1 MSGGMSSPFAL
12 KDVEL
17 LECDLKTPTL
27 GDLTARNI
35 TAKQAAVFRDARN
48 YMTSL
53 NIYESVFNP
62 TLTGELRVQDDMN
75 LSSVVPLMGIEN
87 LSVKFRVFNPRT
99 GTYRYY
105 PYQAATSTSAV
116 LNFAVYN
123 QTERIPQSQGSE
135 TYRLGLASPEL
146 LKSSEKRFSRVFKN
160 LRVEQVINTVLS
172 EYIGTTK
179 PYGTTIAPDG
189 RPYFEPTFSADA
201 KPFGFVAPYITPLNA
216 IKLATLQ
223 AYTPDNR
230 ANFFFY
236 ETLDGFY
243 FRSLQ
248 EMVKQGRKK
257 WNENPVYVRR
267 QAGGLAPTR
276 AGDRYIAAEQIDI
289 VNNFDFLY
297 GLSEG
302 YFSSATIGVD
312 VLAGQYRVTTTS
324 VNDNLFKSR
333 ERLNARP
340 LYPPEFA
347 TVAHPTARVFV
358 VPTTSISAGNDT
370 SPFPREY
377 RPAENFIEQTLAVR
391 NRELLELQMFTVRV
405 KVAGAPNLNVGS
417 VVHIEIPNVLNNDTT
432 TGGFADLRS
441 GLYIILAVKHTIIN
455 MGNDAYQYETTFEAC
470 SDSIA

>member
-1 MSGGMSSPFAL
+1 MSGGLSSPYAL

-17 LECDLKTPTL
+17 LQCTLNTPTL
-27 GDLTARNI
+27 NNLTGRNI
-35 TAKQAAVFRDARN
+35 TESQAATFRDARS

-53 NIYESVFNP
+53 NIYESVFSP
-62 TLTGELRVQDDMN
+62 TLTGDLRVQDDMN
-75 LSSVVPLMGIEN
+75 LSSVVPLMGLER
-87 LSVKFRVFNPRT
+87 LLVKFRIFNPRT
-99 GTYRYY
+99 GKYRYY
-105 PYQAATSTSAV
+105 PHQAEVNNTTV

-123 QTERIPQSQGSE
+123 QTERVPQTQGTE

-146 LKSSEKRFSRVFKN
+146 LTSSEKRFSRVFKN
-160 LRVEQVINTVLS
+160 LRVEQVIETLLS
-172 EYIGTTK
+172 DYVGTTK
-179 PYGTTIAPDG
+179 PHGATIAPDG

-201 KPFGFVAPYITPLNA
+201 KPFGFLAPYITPLNA
-216 IKLATLQ
+216 IKMATLQ

-257 WNENPVYVRR
+257 WEENPIYIRR
-267 QAGGLAPTR
+267 QFAGLAENR
-276 AGDRYIAAEQIDI
+276 ATDRFINAEQIDI

-297 GLSEG
+297 GLSQG
-302 YFSSATIGVD
+302 YFASATIGVD

-333 ERLNARP
+333 ERLNAQP
-340 LYPPEFA
+340 LYPSEFA
-347 TVAHPTARVFV
+347 SLAHPTARIFV
-358 VPTTSISAGNDT
+358 VPTTSISASNDT
-370 SPFPREY
+370 SPFPREH

-391 NRELLELQMFTVRV
+391 NRELLELQMFTVRI

-417 VVHIEIPNVLNNDTT
+417 VVHIEIPNVLNNNTT
-432 TGGFADLRS
+432 TGGFTDLRS

-455 MGNDAYQYETTFEAC
+455 IGNGGYQYETTFEAC